1 MDWNKLA
8 GPAPWYGVAVNNAKN
23 VGART
28 GDLLL
33 FMMEN
38 FGLSASDV
46 HVIGWSLGG
55 QLVGLYIQN
64 LFPFPQIYI
73 NDFFRQII
81 IQFVFLAFIGQQTN
95 GQLARITGLDPAGFL
110 WHTAPPEG
118 KLSPGDAQFVD
129 VIHSAGLWIG
139 TDEKVEFLNILQFR
153 IY

>member
-1 MDWNKLA
+1 ME
-8 GPAPWYGVAVNNAKN
+8 PWRSTCRLVYTKSISV
-23 VGART
+23 
-28 GDLLL
+28 
-33 FMMEN
+33 
-38 FGLSASDV
+38 SAD
-46 HVIGWSLGG
+46 
-55 QLVGLYIQN
+55 
-64 LFPFPQIYI
+64 I

-139 TDEKVEFLNILQFR
+139 TDEKVELFKNIQNLLISILLISTKKRLVMLIFIQMEVKLINLDVKRKMLLVLIVHMLEHQIF
-153 IY
+153 ILKV

>member
-1 MDWNKLA
+1 
-8 GPAPWYGVAVNNAKN
+8 
-23 VGART
+23 
-28 GDLLL
+28 
-33 FMMEN
+33 MMEN

-55 QLVGLYIQN
+55 QLVGQYYTKS
-64 LFPFPQIYI
+64 IYVSADI

-139 TDEKVEFLNILQFR
+139 TDEKVEFLNIFR
-153 IY
+153 NN

>member
-1 MDWNKLA
+1 ME
-8 GPAPWYGVAVNNAKN
+8 PWRSTCRLVYTKSISV
-23 VGART
+23 
-28 GDLLL
+28 
-33 FMMEN
+33 
-38 FGLSASDV
+38 SADV
-46 HVIGWSLGG
+46 
-55 QLVGLYIQN
+55 
-64 LFPFPQIYI
+64 

-139 TDEKVEFLNILQFR
+139 TDEKVEFLNILLFR

>member
-33 FMMEN
+33 FMMDN

-55 QLVGLYIQN
+55 QLV
-64 LFPFPQIYI
+64 
-73 NDFFRQII
+73 
-81 IQFVFLAFIGQQTN
+81 AFIGQQTN
-95 GQLARITGLDPAGFL
+95 GKLKTNPGPASHLFL
-110 WHTAPPEG
+110 SSFSKTNREAIIAKAEEVTNRQTCLPLPHLGIAMALPWPCIV
-118 KLSPGDAQFVD
+118 L
-129 VIHSAGLWIG
+129 
-139 TDEKVEFLNILQFR
+139 ILL
-153 IY
+153 